1 MAAPPTGAIRNF
13 QKNKKAHLTTTPNR
27 DNMKPC
33 LGTKWGQTNMKS
45 NEVVRA
51 AMKAGGIS
59 QANLAAKLN
68 YKTQSGVGNALNRE
82 NGMRVD
88 VFVKMM
94 NAMDYEVVVR
104 RGEEEFLVT
113 E

>member
-1 MAAPPTGAIRNF
+1 
-13 QKNKKAHLTTTPNR
+13 
-27 DNMKPC
+27 
-33 LGTKWGQTNMKS
+33 MKS
-45 NEVVRA
+45 NEVVRT
-51 AMKAGGIS
+51 AMKADGIS

-68 YKTQSGVGNALNRE
+68 YKTQSGVSNALGRE

-94 NAMDYEVVVR
+94 NAMGYDVIVR
-104 RGEEEFLVT
+104 RGKEEMVVT

>member
-1 MAAPPTGAIRNF
+1 M
-13 QKNKKAHLTTTPNR
+13 
-27 DNMKPC
+27 
-33 LGTKWGQTNMKS
+33 MKS

-51 AMKAGGIS
+51 VMSADGIT
-59 QANLAAKLN
+59 QMELANKLG
-68 YKTQSGVGNALNRE
+68 YKTQSGVGNALSRE

-94 NAMDYEVVVR
+94 NAMGYDVIVR
-104 RGEEEFLVT
+104 RGKDEMAVT

>member
-1 MAAPPTGAIRNF
+1 
-13 QKNKKAHLTTTPNR
+13 
-27 DNMKPC
+27 
-33 LGTKWGQTNMKS
+33 MKS

-51 AMKAGGIS
+51 VMASDGMT
-59 QANLAAKLN
+59 QMNLAAKLG

-88 VFVKMM
+88 VFIKMM
-94 NAMDYEVVVR
+94 NAMGYDVVVR
-104 RGEEEFLVT
+104 RGKDEITVT

>member
-1 MAAPPTGAIRNF
+1 
-13 QKNKKAHLTTTPNR
+13 
-27 DNMKPC
+27 
-33 LGTKWGQTNMKS
+33 MKS

-51 AMKAGGIS
+51 VMSADGIT
-59 QANLAAKLN
+59 QANLAAKLG
-68 YKTQSGVGNALNRE
+68 YKAQSGVGNALSRE

-94 NAMDYEVVVR
+94 NAMGYDVVVR
-104 RGEEEFLVT
+104 RGKDEITVT

>member
-1 MAAPPTGAIRNF
+1 
-13 QKNKKAHLTTTPNR
+13 
-27 DNMKPC
+27 
-33 LGTKWGQTNMKS
+33 MKS

-51 AMKAGGIS
+51 VMTADGIT
-59 QANLAAKLN
+59 QANLAAKLG
-68 YKTQSGVGNALNRE
+68 YSGQSAVGNALSRE

-94 NAMDYEVVVR
+94 NAMGYDVVVR
-104 RGEEEFLVT
+104 RGKDEMTVT

>member
-1 MAAPPTGAIRNF
+1 
-13 QKNKKAHLTTTPNR
+13 
-27 DNMKPC
+27 
-33 LGTKWGQTNMKS
+33 MKS

-51 AMKAGGIS
+51 VMASDGIT
-59 QANLAAKLN
+59 QANLAAKLG
-68 YKTQSGVGNALNRE
+68 YKGQSSVGNALGRE

-94 NAMDYEVVVR
+94 NAMGYDVVVR
-104 RGEEEFLVT
+104 RGKDEMTVT

>member
-1 MAAPPTGAIRNF
+1 
-13 QKNKKAHLTTTPNR
+13 
-27 DNMKPC
+27 
-33 LGTKWGQTNMKS
+33 MKS

-51 AMKAGGIS
+51 AMSADGMT
-59 QANLAAKLN
+59 QANLAAKMG
-68 YKTQSGVGNALNRE
+68 YKTQSGIGNALSRE

-94 NAMDYEVVVR
+94 NAMGYDVVVR
-104 RGEEEFLVT
+104 RGKDEMVVT

>member
-1 MAAPPTGAIRNF
+1 
-13 QKNKKAHLTTTPNR
+13 
-27 DNMKPC
+27 
-33 LGTKWGQTNMKS
+33 MKS

-51 AMKAGGIS
+51 AMKADGIS

-68 YKTQSGVGNALNRE
+68 YKTQSGVSNALNRE

-88 VFVKMM
+88 VFVKLM

-104 RGEEEFLVT
+104 RDEEEFVVT

>member
-1 MAAPPTGAIRNF
+1 
-13 QKNKKAHLTTTPNR
+13 
-27 DNMKPC
+27 
-33 LGTKWGQTNMKS
+33 MKS
-45 NEVVRA
+45 NEVVRTVMSA
-51 AMKAGGIS
+51 DGIT
-59 QANLAAKLN
+59 QMELAKKLG

-94 NAMDYEVVVR
+94 NAMGYDVVVR
-104 RGEEEFLVT
+104 RGKEEVTVT

>member
-1 MAAPPTGAIRNF
+1 
-13 QKNKKAHLTTTPNR
+13 
-27 DNMKPC
+27 
-33 LGTKWGQTNMKS
+33 MKS

-51 AMKAGGIS
+51 VMSADGIT
-59 QANLAAKLN
+59 QVNLAAKLG
-68 YKTQSGVGNALNRE
+68 YKTQSGVGNALARE

-94 NAMDYEVVVR
+94 NAMGYDVVVR
-104 RGEEEFLVT
+104 RGKDELIVT

>member
-1 MAAPPTGAIRNF
+1 
-13 QKNKKAHLTTTPNR
+13 
-27 DNMKPC
+27 
-33 LGTKWGQTNMKS
+33 MKS

-51 AMKAGGIS
+51 IMSADGIT
-59 QANLAAKLN
+59 QMELANKLG
-68 YKTQSGVGNALNRE
+68 YKTQSGVGNALSRE

-94 NAMDYEVVVR
+94 NAMGYDVVVR
-104 RGEEEFLVT
+104 RGKDEITVT

>member
-1 MAAPPTGAIRNF
+1 
-13 QKNKKAHLTTTPNR
+13 
-27 DNMKPC
+27 
-33 LGTKWGQTNMKS
+33 MKS

-51 AMKAGGIS
+51 VMSADGIT
-59 QANLAAKLN
+59 QMELANKLG
-68 YKTQSGVGNALNRE
+68 YETQSGVGNALSRK

-94 NAMDYEVVVR
+94 NAMGYDVIVR
-104 RGEEEFLVT
+104 RGKDEMAVT